1 LDTVNKGPIKDVNLK
16 KKAGLYLCHRHSGAK
31 LSEIGSYFDMKDAA
45 VSQAS
50 KRFSKQ
56 IEQDSGLKKILK
68 RTEKK
73 LRMSYVDRLSENTF
87 RLIHVKSTRFETISF
102 VL

>member
-1 LDTVNKGPIKDVNLK
+1 MLIAQNAGKWCPVIKRILDTVNKGPIKDVNLK

-31 LSEIGSYFDMKDAA
+31 LSEIGSCFDMKDAA

-68 RTEKK
+68 RTEEK
-73 LRMSYVDRLSENTF
+73 LRMSYV
-87 RLIHVKSTRFETISF
+87 ET
-102 VL
+102 